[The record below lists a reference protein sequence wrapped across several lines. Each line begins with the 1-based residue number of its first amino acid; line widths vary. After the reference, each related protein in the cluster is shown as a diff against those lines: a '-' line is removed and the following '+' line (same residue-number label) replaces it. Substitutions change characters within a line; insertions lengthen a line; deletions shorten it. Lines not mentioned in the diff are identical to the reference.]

1 MNRNKT
7 WIRITATAIILTI
20 VQISGA
26 TIAHEAPPW
35 PQVILQTAD
44 ATQSVDIVM
53 IQQSTKS
60 TIGRSAARQ
69 SLWRVWQPVAWQ
81 SVNWNAVNWNA
92 VNWRVVNWKIVK
104 WNSIYRHD

>member
-20 VQISGA
+20 LQISSA
-26 TIAHEAPPW
+26 TIVHEAPPW

-81 SVNWNAVNWNA
+81 SVNWNAINWNA
-92 VNWRVVNWKIVK
+92 VNWSVVNGKIVK